1 MEVIIEVKNTQ
12 EFERLCEEDDIS
24 ISSAIV
30 NAILSNLNNRKKRV
44 YVLSIHMEEPDGIF
58 DVTLERKYFKDTLID
73 HLPVQEKN
81 DCFETCQSIIDAIK
95 VLS

>member
-1 MEVIIEVKNTQ
+1 MEVVIEVKNTQ
-12 EFERLCEEDDIS
+12 EFERLCEDDDIQ

-30 NAILSNLNNRKKRV
+30 NAILTNLNNKKKRV

-58 DVTLERKYFKDTLID
+58 DVTLERKYFLDTLLD
-73 HLPVQEKN
+73 HLPVQEQN